1 MISTAQWIA
10 CRWRKRWCHNTTH
23 QLECKRGLLLRCY
36 DIESSARVC
45 ERESALGRCVIYNMS
60 KCAIVKRSNKIARD
74 EWIFYESK
82 TDWCTSNNIL
92 FYSVFH
98 FRCVCERVYVLY
110 ICSSLQ
116 RDMNTLVSA
125 KHACEHWIRIFS
137 RISVYA
143 ELFFMYAYFALV
155 STLYDIGC
163 ETRCRSFVRCCFG
176 SVQNIWHTSEERT
189 QKPTH
194 HHHHHSYPF
203 TPKWNK

>member
-1 MISTAQWIA
+1 MISNRARA
-10 CRWRKRWCHNTTH
+10 CVRERVLWVGALFTIWANVP
-23 QLECKRGLLLRCY
+23 LLNVRIKSRATNEFFMKAKLIGVR
-36 DIESSARVC
+36 
-45 ERESALGRCVIYNMS
+45 
-60 KCAIVKRSNKIARD
+60 AI
-74 EWIFYESK
+74 IF
-82 TDWCTSNNIL
+82 CFIL
-92 FYSVFH
+92 FFISAV
-98 FRCVCERVYVLY
+98 CVCVWVYVLY

>member
-45 ERESALGRCVIYNMS
+45 ERESALSRCVIYNMS

-143 ELFFMYAYFALV
+143 KRFFYVCIFRARV
-155 STLYDIGC
+155 DIIWHWLRN
-163 ETRCRSFVRCCFG
+163 EMSFVR
-176 SVQNIWHTSEERT
+176 SVLFWIGAKHMTHFRRKDTKTHTPPSPSLLPIHTEME
-189 QKPTH
+189 
-194 HHHHHSYPF
+194 
-203 TPKWNK
+203 